1 MAARVSKDNFEA
13 EVLQASIPVL
23 VEFYSDSCIPCKQMS
38 PILGDIEDDYEDR
51 LKVVKVNANFDGE
64 LAEQYSSRI
73 IRVLDGRLTDDSR
86 PLTEEEYQRELQ
98 ADKAENENGKKLKK
112 PSMSFGT
119 SFSLSLKNLFTK
131 KGRTMLTSFA
141 GSIGIIGIA
150 LVLSISQGFN
160 TYINTIQEE
169 TLSSYPLTIQKTN
182 TDLSALMETFMGSA
196 TSDNT
201 HSNDAVYKKSAIY
214 DMMDALNNME
224 TSENDLKSFKS
235 YIESERK
242 DSESDLHRAVNGVQ
256 YSYDLDMLK
265 MWTAPLSTPTPKN

>member
-1 MAARVSKDNFEA
+1 M
-13 EVLQASIPVL
+13 
-23 VEFYSDSCIPCKQMS
+23 
-38 PILGDIEDDYEDR
+38 
-51 LKVVKVNANFDGE
+51 
-64 LAEQYSSRI
+64 
-73 IRVLDGRLTDDSR
+73 
-86 PLTEEEYQRELQ
+86 TEEEYQQELQ

-112 PSMSFGT
+112 LSMSFGI

-160 TYINTIQEE
+160 TYINVIQEE

-182 TDLSALMETFMGSA
+182 TDLSALMQTFMGSA
-196 TSDNT
+196 TSDST
-201 HSNDAVYKKSAIY
+201 HDKDAVYKKSAIY

-242 DSESDLHRAVNGVQ
+242 DSDSDLYKAINGV
-256 YSYDLDMLK
+256 
-265 MWTAPLSTPTPKN
+265 